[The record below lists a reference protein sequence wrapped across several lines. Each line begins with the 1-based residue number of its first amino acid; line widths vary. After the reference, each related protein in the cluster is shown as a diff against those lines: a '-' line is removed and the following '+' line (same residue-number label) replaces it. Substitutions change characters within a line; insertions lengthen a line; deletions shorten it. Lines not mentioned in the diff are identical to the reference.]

1 LNKEIDGL
9 KKRNGNQAL
18 RELEQERESAIQDI
32 EDLRKRSGEV
42 EHEYNKLK
50 ILVEK
55 SKSEIDYLN
64 SEKDKMNQN
73 ANFNGKIEAF

>member
-1 LNKEIDGL
+1 MNKEIDGL
-9 KKRNGNQAL
+9 KKRNGNQPL